1 MSLYE
6 ASEAALLSSVSLWR
20 HLRMNS
26 AISYFSVT
34 SLLEKEGSYL
44 LLRATEEE
52 YFKVEIFLQPC
63 FSLHVL

>member
-20 HLRMNS
+20 HLNS

-52 YFKVEIFLQPC
+52 YFKVQIFLQPC